1 VTVLSAKFVHCSR
14 ASKWAMELSPR
25 FNAGSPTSFEV
36 LTRHNPVWRPTGPPP
51 RTDCLLPEDQAKS
64 VPLRG
69 TMFVENVGL
78 LSF

>member
-36 LTRHNPVWRPTGPPP
+36 L
-51 RTDCLLPEDQAKS
+51 
-64 VPLRG
+64 LRNLNREQG
-69 TMFVENVGL
+69 ELGGD
-78 LSF
+78 